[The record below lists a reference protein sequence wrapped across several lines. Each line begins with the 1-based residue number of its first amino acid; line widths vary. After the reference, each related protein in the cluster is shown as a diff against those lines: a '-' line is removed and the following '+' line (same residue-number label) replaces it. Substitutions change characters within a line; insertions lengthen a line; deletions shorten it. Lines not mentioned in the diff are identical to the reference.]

1 MDLTVTPFTARDG
14 ENLAIYT
21 WQAPRRTRAVD
32 SQLGDSYS
40 GPAAIVLI
48 VHGLGEH
55 AGRYEGVAQLLTQ
68 WGFAVRAYDQR
79 GHGRSDGQRGALQD
93 SNVLLEDLAEM
104 VDEARLHGMPFPT
117 TAGELE
123 AEHAAPKNLPLILLG
138 HSLGG
143 LVAARFVALNL
154 RPVEGLVLCSPAL
167 DPGLSIFQKLL
178 LAASLKFMPSMT
190 VNNGLNPDHLSR
202 DPEVV
207 KAYLADQLV
216 HNKISARLGQF
227 IATAGSATIAAAANW
242 RTPTLLMYAGADKL
256 VNPEGSRRFAAM
268 AAQSRTVKPGVVT
281 AKCFDGYYHE
291 LFNELEPG
299 PVFELLKTWLDAH
312 F

>member
-14 ENLAIYT
+14 ENLAIYN
-21 WQAPRRTRAVD
+21 WHAARRTGAGD
-32 SQLGDSYS
+32 SQLGDRYA
-40 GPAAIVLI
+40 GPRGIVLI

-55 AGRYEGVAQLLTQ
+55 AGRYEGVAQLLLQ
-68 WGFAVRAYDQR
+68 MGFAVRGYDQR
-79 GHGRSDGQRGALQD
+79 GHGRSDGQRGALPD
-93 SNVLLEDLAEM
+93 DDALLEDLAEM
-104 VDEARLHGMPFPT
+104 VDEARIHGMPFPT

-123 AEHAAPKNLPLILLG
+123 AENAAAKNLPLIVLG

-143 LVAARFVALNL
+143 LVAARFAALNL
-154 RPVEGLVLCSPAL
+154 RPIEGLVLSSPAL
-167 DPGLSIFQKLL
+167 NPGFSLFQKLF
-178 LAASLKFMPSMT
+178 LAASLKFTPSIT
-190 VNNGLNPDHLSR
+190 VSNGLNPKHLSR

-207 KAYLADQLV
+207 KAYLEDRLV
-216 HNKISARLGQF
+216 HNKISPRLGQF
-227 IATAGSATIAAAANW
+227 IATAGPATIAAAANW

-256 VNPEGSRRFAAM
+256 VNPEGSRRFATL

-291 LFNELEPG
+291 LFNEPEPA
-299 PVFELLKTWLDAH
+299 PVFELLKTWLDAR